1 MTVQER
7 RIGDVVVIE
16 LKGQLTLDDGVFRLK
31 DKINSVLLEGFVNI
45 VIDLGDVTY
54 IDSSGL
60 GELVSSFTSATRS
73 NGTLKLVHL
82 GTRAQSLLTMTKLL
96 TVFDAYD
103 TEEEAINSFQCEAVV
118 A

>member
-1 MTVQER
+1 MMVQER

-73 NGTLKLVHL
+73 NGTLKLVRL
-82 GTRAQSLLTMTKLL
+82 GRRAQSLLTMTKLL

-103 TEEEAINSFQCEAVV
+103 TEEEALNSFQREAVV